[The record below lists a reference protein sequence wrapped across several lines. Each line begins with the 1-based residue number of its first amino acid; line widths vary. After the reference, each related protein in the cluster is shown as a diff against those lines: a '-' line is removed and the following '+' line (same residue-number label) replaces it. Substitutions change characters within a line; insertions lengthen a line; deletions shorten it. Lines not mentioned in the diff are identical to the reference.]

1 MDAFFK
7 GVDLDEDRRIGYSDL
22 VEAVHLMEPL
32 PYRPTSTT
40 ELVARESE
48 IRLQLEKSKAL
59 ERLYLSSYPYYI
71 YPYYPLYYP
80 SYYPYWRLSEMRL
93 RESSL
98 ERLRRSRLESEER
111 LLDMERSRRTAEALA
126 DSRQRSAERIRQIET
141 ESRIRQ
147 AQIEEDARLR
157 ELSRI
162 RDDELR
168 RSRERAF

>member
-1 MDAFFK
+1 
-7 GVDLDEDRRIGYSDL
+7 
-22 VEAVHLMEPL
+22 
-32 PYRPTSTT
+32 
-40 ELVARESE
+40 
-48 IRLQLEKSKAL
+48 
-59 ERLYLSSYPYYI
+59 
-71 YPYYPLYYP
+71 
-80 SYYPYWRLSEMRL
+80 MRL